1 MTQGPQAPKTLY
13 GLQYYINP
21 KVGADLGLPL
31 TTNPINFSAMLE
43 NGLSANAWG
52 VCVEKSG
59 DIYIYCRD
67 HMKQVKISLH
77 KSGMQFVAFTK
88 ESDIKMTG
96 FGGGLNCRRW
106 PPRRCSTSARF
117 PLALVGKVGQG
128 EQAGDVGVALVGFG

>member
-1 MTQGPQAPKTLY
+1 MTQGPQAPKPLY

-59 DIYIYCRD
+59 DIFIYCRD

-77 KSGMQFVAFTK
+77 KSGMQFVAFNK

-96 FGGGLNCRRW
+96 NSRLSTGVGD
-106 PPRRCSTSARF
+106 PRRANV
-117 PLALVGKVGQG
+117 AIINKDVGITYGRRRNI
-128 EQAGDVGVALVGFG
+128 QAGLYT